1 MSTPAKPFGSSRGD
15 GDSVRSPYAPK
26 RTRSSASDPL
36 HDGLDDPPPPRFLVS
51 SRDGE
56 REQDLTDFSESSLQF
71 RESPLSQSTT
81 RRSAF
86 SERRSYSGSEHA
98 RGDSTDD
105 IDLQRLEESVRR
117 LQREAAV
124 SRARPAA
131 DEQPSGA
138 ADARVQRR
146 RADTYIDGYRVPP
159 SLQPEVLTPPSE
171 LREGHGR
178 LWTVMSMLIASA
190 VAAPIAYYFAA
201 GSSSSSDSRLAAA
214 ESRPTVETLTV
225 TAPTVPARPPRGQ
238 ERVDVAAVPEASTVV
253 PRRTPAAPEPQ
264 RAERTPP
271 APPPQRGTPPAQTV
285 ERTPPAQAERTPPP
299 AQRVTPP
306 PAQAERTPP
315 PAQRVTPPPAQAERT
330 PAQAERTPA
339 PAQAE
344 RTPPPAQRV
353 TPPPAQAERTPPPA
367 QRVTPPP
374 AQNVER
380 APAQLPVQAPPPPPV
395 QSAAPAPTRT
405 LDPSEIDVLVKQ
417 GQQFVAAGDFV
428 TARLVFQRAAEAG
441 NAAAALALGASY
453 DPVVLSRLGVRGV
466 DADVSKARTWYQKAK
481 DFGAPDA
488 DRRLNTLANR

>member
-1 MSTPAKPFGSSRGD
+1 MSTPAKPFGAGRGD
-15 GDSVRSPYAPK
+15 GESLRSPYAPK
-26 RTRSSASDPL
+26 RSRAGASDSP

-56 REQDLTDFSESSLQF
+56 REDLTDFTESSLQF

-98 RGDSTDD
+98 RGDATDD

-124 SRARPAA
+124 SRTRPAA
-131 DEQPSGA
+131 DEQFGGQT

-146 RADTYIDGYRVPP
+146 RDTYIDGYRVPP
-159 SLQPEVLTPPSE
+159 SLQPEVLTPPAE
-171 LREGHGR
+171 LREGRGR
-178 LWTVMSMLIASA
+178 LWTVMSMLLASA

-201 GSSSSSDSRLAAA
+201 GSSSSDPRTASV

-225 TAPTVPARPPRGQ
+225 TAPAVPPRPARSQ
-238 ERVDVAAVPEASTVV
+238 ERVDVAAVPEASPVTVV
-253 PRRTPAAPEPQ
+253 PRRTAPAPEPQ
-264 RAERTPP
+264 RVERTPP
-271 APPPQRGTPPAQTV
+271 APPAQRATPPAQTA

-306 PAQAERTPP
+306 AQAERTPQ
-315 PAQRVTPPPAQAERT
+315 PAPRITPPPPQ
-330 PAQAERTPA
+330 
-339 PAQAE
+339 
-344 RTPPPAQRV
+344 
-353 TPPPAQAERTPPPA
+353 
-367 QRVTPPP
+367 PP

-380 APAQLPVQAPPPPPV
+380 APPPPPV
-395 QSAAPAPTRT
+395 QSAAPAPAPTRT
-405 LDPSEIDVLVKQ
+405 LDAGEIDVLVKQ

-466 DADVSKARTWYQKAK
+466 DADVAKARAWYQKAK

-488 DRRLNTLANR
+488 DRRLSTLANR

>member
-1 MSTPAKPFGSSRGD
+1 MSTPAKPFGASRGD
-15 GDSVRSPYAPK
+15 GESLRSPYAPK
-26 RTRSSASDPL
+26 RSRTGASDSP

-56 REQDLTDFSESSLQF
+56 REQDLTDFTETSLQF

-98 RGDSTDD
+98 RGDATDD

-131 DEQPSGA
+131 DEEFGGQT

-146 RADTYIDGYRVPP
+146 RDTYIDGYRVPP
-159 SLQPEVLTPPSE
+159 SLQPEVLTPPAE
-171 LREGHGR
+171 LREGRGR
-178 LWTVMSMLIASA
+178 LWTVMSMLLASA

-201 GSSSSSDSRLAAA
+201 GSSSSDPRTASV

-225 TAPTVPARPPRGQ
+225 TAPAVPARPARSQ
-238 ERVDVAAVPEASTVV
+238 ERVDVAAVPEAPPVTVV
-253 PRRTPAAPEPQ
+253 PRRTAPAPEPQ
-264 RAERTPP
+264 RVERTPP
-271 APPPQRGTPPAQTV
+271 APPPQRVTPPAQTA
-285 ERTPPAQAERTPPP
+285 ERTPPAQVERTPPP

-306 PAQAERTPP
+306 P
-315 PAQRVTPPPAQAERT
+315 
-330 PAQAERTPA
+330 

-344 RTPPPAQRV
+344 RTPPPAPRI
-353 TPPPAQAERTPPPA
+353 TPPPAQ
-367 QRVTPPP
+367 PP

-380 APAQLPVQAPPPPPV
+380 APPPPPV
-395 QSAAPAPTRT
+395 QTATPAPAPTRT
-405 LDPSEIDVLVKQ
+405 LDAGEIDVLVKQ

-466 DADVSKARTWYQKAK
+466 DADVAKARAWYQKAK

-488 DRRLNTLANR
+488 DRRLSTLANR